1 MARRSRFAA
10 AGLGAAL
17 LAVSALPA
25 DARGGHGHGFGR
37 GFGGHGVHGAGFAD
51 DRRHADDAYTRAAS
65 DERDK
70 LLDTR
75 IKSICRGC

>member
-1 MARRSRFAA
+1 MARKSRFAA
-10 AGLGAAL
+10 ASLGAAL

-25 DARGGHGHGFGR
+25 DARGGHGFDR
-37 GFGGHGVHGAGFAD
+37 GFGGRGVHGAGFAA
-51 DRRHADDAYTRAAS
+51 DRRHANDAYTRAAS